1 MGALRRS
8 ARTQPSPEVDL
19 VHDPARAAAL
29 LHPLRQR
36 VLQALAE
43 PDSASGV
50 ARRLSLSRQ
59 KTNYHLRELEREG
72 FLELVEERRR
82 GNCVE
87 RLVRATARSYLI
99 DPTAVG
105 GLPEQPS
112 ESIRDRFSATYL
124 VAAAARVIRDVATLR
139 QRATRAGQ
147 RLATM
152 TLESEVSFVSPEAR
166 HAFAEELASEIARL
180 VVKHHNPD
188 SPDARLHRVVL
199 GLYPAI
205 TREAESDSSP
215 KEPDQ

>member
-1 MGALRRS
+1 MGALPRKS
-8 ARTQPSPEVDL
+8 TPSEDVDL

-36 VLQALAE
+36 ILKALST

-50 ARRLSLSRQ
+50 ARKLNLPRQ

-72 FLELVEERRR
+72 FLELVEERRK

-105 GLPEQPS
+105 GLPDEDPDAT
-112 ESIRDRFSATYL
+112 RDRFSATYL
-124 VAAAARVIRDVATLR
+124 IAAAARVIRDIATLR
-139 QRATRAGQ
+139 HRASKANQ

-152 TLESEVSFVSPEAR
+152 TLETELSFSSPAAR
-166 HAFAEELASEIARL
+166 HAFAEELAQEVARL
-180 VVKHHNPD
+180 VAKHHDPNH
-188 SPDARLHRVVL
+188 PDARLHRAVL

-205 TREAESDSSP
+205 TKDSEDTP
-215 KEPDQ
+215 DAPDTEPQA